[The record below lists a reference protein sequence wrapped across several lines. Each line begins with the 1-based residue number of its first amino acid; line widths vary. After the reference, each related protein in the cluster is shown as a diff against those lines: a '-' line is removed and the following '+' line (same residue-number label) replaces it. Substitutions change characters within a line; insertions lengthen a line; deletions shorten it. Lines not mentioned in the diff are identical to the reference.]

1 MLTREQ
7 FASALPTIAPQ
18 SSGLET
24 VKEHVPSIADIVTLA
39 SFGLGAWWAIGGPTW
54 AGILSIV
61 GDEVDGSIARATKT
75 TSERGSA
82 LDWGSDIALTAL
94 TIGKLGNLTGHPGV
108 AVAASI
114 PVLYAQ
120 ASLRA
125 KGWRP
130 PVLSARALLMIA
142 AMVIEREQ

>member
-1 MLTREQ
+1 MLTLEQ
-7 FASALPTIAPQ
+7 LAPHRPLTRTV
-18 SSGLET
+18 SGLDK
-24 VKEHVPSIADIVTLA
+24 VREHVPSAADAVTLL

-54 AGILSIV
+54 AGIASII
-61 GDEVDGSIARATKT
+61 GDEVDGRLARATNT

-94 TIGKLGNLTGHPGV
+94 TLGKLGNLTGHPGV
-108 AVAASI
+108 AVAASVPI
-114 PVLYAQ
+114 LYAQ

-130 PVLSARALLMIA
+130 PVLSARALLM
-142 AMVIEREQ
+142 MGTMLIEHRG